1 MKKFTATLLS
11 ASALILSAV
20 GSVIASPG
28 PPPPTVVPEPG
39 TFALLGLGAVGL
51 VVYKKFKK

>member
-11 ASALILSAV
+11 AGALILSVAGPAFAHHDPTYAV
-20 GSVIASPG
+20 
-28 PPPPTVVPEPG
+28 TPEPG

-51 VVYKKFKK
+51 AVYKKMKK